1 MRKENYRPT
10 LHMIIAVKI
19 PNKILVKVN
28 VTTYKNNSVMKK
40 LIYSRHA
47 RMA

>member
-19 PNKILVKVN
+19 PNKILVKMN
-28 VTTYKNNSVMKK
+28 VTTYENNSIMTK
-40 LIYSRHA
+40 LIYFRHA